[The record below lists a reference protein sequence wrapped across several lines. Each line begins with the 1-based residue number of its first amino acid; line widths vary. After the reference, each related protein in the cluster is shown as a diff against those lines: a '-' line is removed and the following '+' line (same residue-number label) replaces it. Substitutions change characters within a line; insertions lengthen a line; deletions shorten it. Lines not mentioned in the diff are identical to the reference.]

1 MEMEVMNIPNAQR
14 PKVSA
19 RLRGHKATLEKSKAS
34 LVLRSFQSALTI
46 QKIAQKPTPR
56 EALFGSRYSDQETD
70 LEAQD
75 SQRAR
80 LLSGTERLERS
91 SQRLRDSQRVA
102 NETEDIGAGILGD
115 LHLQRQQ
122 IVNTRDTLMEA
133 DGYVDKSL
141 RTLKGMARRYSPH
154 SMILIVGCKQT
165 N

>member
-19 RLRGHKATLEKSKAS
+19 RLRGHKATLDKSKAS
-34 LVLRSFQSALTI
+34 LVWCLLRNDLWYV
-46 QKIAQKPTPR
+46 QKRAQKPTPR

-115 LHLQRQQ
+115 LHLQRHQ
-122 IVNTRDTLMEA
+122 ILNTRDTLMEA

-141 RTLKGMARRYSPH
+141 RTLKGMARRYSSPE
-154 SMILIVGCKQT
+154 CKASADP
-165 N
+165 